1 MALRLRVRPNAKGR
15 QLVKDHRPGHAALVG
30 HLYADARPVP
40 QHRLLRTAPAL
51 ACPPNGESGQFCC
64 ERERAPIIGRVSRPM
79 SDEKSLCRP
88 YATCHI
94 SAANSAACASIEA
107 GHRPDAR
114 ASQSP
119 SSGTSS
125 VPDLADA
132 ASSVGAGQDR
142 CSVTTIETTAPRRAR
157 HRGQRSKVRKVART
171 WTLSPQ
177 LGQCIYDKRIS
188 STRLYMSAEGLAS
201 APEWPT
207 SAPVPRSSAR
217 PDRASSAR
225 SIRAWASRPYRSR
238 GCCIRF
244 YRVALRPAQFDV
256 WTRTSASRP

>member
-1 MALRLRVRPNAKGR
+1 
-15 QLVKDHRPGHAALVG
+15 
-30 HLYADARPVP
+30 
-40 QHRLLRTAPAL
+40 
-51 ACPPNGESGQFCC
+51 
-64 ERERAPIIGRVSRPM
+64 M
-79 SDEKSLCRP
+79 SP

-94 SAANSAACASIEA
+94 SAANSAACASIDA

-119 SSGTSS
+119 SSGTSW

-157 HRGQRSKVRKVART
+157 HRGQRSKVRKGARR

-188 STRLYMSAEGLAS
+188 STRLCMSAAGLAS
-201 APEWPT
+201 ATWVADERT
-207 SAPVPRSSAR
+207 GSALLSSPRSCLVSALDTR
-217 PDRASSAR
+217 MRVEAVPKSWLLQPVLSRRIASG
-225 SIRAWASRPYRSR
+225 SIRCPDADVGVKTVTRALVKPGGGRRCWPSRP
-238 GCCIRF
+238 
-244 YRVALRPAQFDV
+244 P
-256 WTRTSASRP
+256 